1 MKFIFSISL
10 LLVVSSMFL
19 VPVLV
24 QAAAPVTD
32 IPEAYR
38 LGEKTNVPTTGA
50 TLITRIQLIANW
62 VFGIFLAISLIFI
75 IVGAFQFVTAGGDP
89 AKVSEARQK
98 LMYAVIGIA
107 IGLLVLGIP
116 AIIRNIVV

>member
-62 VFGIFLAISLIFI
+62 VFAIFLAISLIFI